1 MVIKN
6 DNGYVVN
13 GNMISSQDAYSLFR
27 FIEREYYKEDI
38 WSMINEEYNEETANA
53 VTENED
59 LINRMIDDYDDYRG
73 NDEQWCYDVRE
84 VIHNFKEEIER
95 IEAETVIPLF

>member
-1 MVIKN
+1 
-6 DNGYVVN
+6 
-13 GNMISSQDAYSLFR
+13 
-27 FIEREYYKEDI
+27 
-38 WSMINEEYNEETANA
+38 MINEEYNEETANA

-59 LINRMIDDYDDYRG
+59 LITRMVDDYEDYRS

-84 VIHNFKEEIER
+84 VIHNFKKEIER